1 MAYAVRFPSHRAPIQ
16 IVTFKL
22 FSILGEPPEDYQ
34 LQNLSLEMGK
44 IIYFFLLHL
53 SIPKSWYPCG
63 GEVEDM
69 MRLKRRRKQDYVR
82 KVPLC
87 HDPASPAGATH
98 SCPMQPIHIWPT
110 ALTCNVTRQTVMQ
123 SVNRCS

>member
-44 IIYFFLLHL
+44 IIYFLATLVALHFTPV
-53 SIPKSWYPCG
+53 SK
-63 GEVEDM
+63 
-69 MRLKRRRKQDYVR
+69 
-82 KVPLC
+82 
-87 HDPASPAGATH
+87 
-98 SCPMQPIHIWPT
+98 
-110 ALTCNVTRQTVMQ
+110 
-123 SVNRCS
+123 